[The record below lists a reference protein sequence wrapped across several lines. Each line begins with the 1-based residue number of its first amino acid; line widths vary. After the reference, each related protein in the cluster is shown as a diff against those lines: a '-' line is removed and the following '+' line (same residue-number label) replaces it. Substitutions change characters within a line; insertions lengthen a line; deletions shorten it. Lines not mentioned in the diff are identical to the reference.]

1 MRSDTRLSGK
11 EGRSKREGSCDG
23 NEARALR
30 RPCTCGHAGK
40 SRALAGADER
50 ESSVEKG
57 SLPDMEGG
65 LLLSEE
71 ENCLFVSAT

>member
-1 MRSDTRLSGK
+1 MRDRLLHY
-11 EGRSKREGSCDG
+11 RERRG
-23 NEARALR
+23 EARKLR
-30 RPCTCGHAGK
+30 RERGSSVGRPYTCGHAGK

-50 ESSVEKG
+50 ESSVEKD

-71 ENCLFVSAT
+71 ENCLFASAT